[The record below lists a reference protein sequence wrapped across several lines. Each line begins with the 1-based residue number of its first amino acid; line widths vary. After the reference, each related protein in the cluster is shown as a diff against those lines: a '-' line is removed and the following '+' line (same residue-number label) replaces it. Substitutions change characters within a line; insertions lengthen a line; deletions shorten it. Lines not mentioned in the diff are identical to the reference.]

1 MNQRSQYFCYAKTA
15 LPSNF
20 FSIHGEWFE
29 KDITKVRA
37 ESLPDVDLWTGG
49 FPCQDVSMAGE
60 RRGLYGERTG
70 LFFEFIR
77 LLREGGNHKPVSS
90 TFATQKHPMDGGFLA
105 TASMAYPIQC
115 RRYGTRSQNG
125 FAKGKVLTKKM
136 LRESFPLAEAG
147 ILPLFYVNWPHW
159 ATVWNT
165 HLSIPKTMVF
175 PKAESVCTLSEI
187 LQVVPQRYAVAESN
201 FCEAK
206 ALNRSTGKIFPLR
219 QSNKA
224 ALAQIVGG
232 PQGSR
237 IYNTRGVSPT
247 ISAGSGGLGAK
258 TGLYFVARDN
268 QKGLVTKP
276 HCGII
281 DVSYHHGL
289 GPNQHRTGILQS
301 NLPRALLNPCREHTR
316 QNGRRMKEEDEEM
329 FTLTA
334 TDIHGILMNSRI
346 RRLTPLET
354 FRLQG
359 VPDEYF
365 YKVSEIC
372 SDTQL
377 YKQIGNAVTVPVVRA
392 VGEKIKSY
400 MEEEKEQ
407 GID

>member
-1 MNQRSQYFCYAKTA
+1 MYFLDFFAGIGLFRLGLEQAGFICRGHCEIDKYANMSYQAMHK
-15 LPSNF
+15 PKE
-20 FSIHGEWFE
+20 GEWFE

-77 LLREGGNHKPVSS
+77 LLRERGNHKPRWLILENVKGIFSS
-90 TFATQKHPMDGGFLA
+90 GRGWDFAIVLCELA
-105 TASMAYPIQC
+105 TLG
-115 RRYGTRSQNG
+115 YGVEY
-125 FAKGKVLTKKM
+125 AL
-136 LRESFPLAEAG
+136 
-147 ILPLFYVNWPHW
+147 VN
-159 ATVWNT
+159 
-165 HLSIPKTMVF
+165 SKDYG
-175 PKAESVCTLSEI
+175 
-187 LQVVPQRYAVAESN
+187 VPQSRERVYIIGDLTS
-201 FCEAK
+201 
-206 ALNRSTGKIFPLR
+206 RSTGKIFPLR

-276 HCGII
+276 HCGTI
-281 DVSYHHGL
+281 DASYHHGL